1 MLICSSLGISQAM
14 MPSPYGPM
22 IQKMDVELTRA
33 FAAFLEGKISGDEAA
48 DLAAYTSLDT

>member
-1 MLICSSLGISQAM
+1 M

-48 DLAAYTSLDT
+48 DPAAYTSLDI